1 MTGVKTKTLR
11 RMLKK
16 AGLKTSG
23 RKATLTKRAKK
34 AHLVRGGQAYNT
46 PSNGSAE
53 EFAEVPK
60 TGGYTADGNV
70 SYGTMEAPG
79 RVGDPYMLATGGRR
93 GVSAKKMKRALKKA
107 GLKTTGR
114 KAALAQRVKKAHLK
128 VGGTYASSG
137 SAEQYGPLNASG
149 VWGASN

>member
-60 TGGYTADGNV
+60 MGGYTGDGNV

-79 RVGDPYMLATGGRR
+79 RVGDPYMLSTGGRR
-93 GVSAKKMKRALKKA
+93 GVSAKKLKRALKKA

-114 KAALAQRVKKAHLK
+114 KAALSQRVKKAHLK
-128 VGGTYASSG
+128 VGGTYSS
-137 SAEQYGPLNASG
+137 SATPEQYNPLNASG